1 MSRNG
6 LLPDGWRR
14 VRLSDVATV
23 NQAVLPASTPADA
36 EIAYLDIASIRETG
50 HIDEPVML
58 RMSEAP
64 SRARRC
70 VRSGDILVS
79 TVRPYLRAFALVKDA
94 PENLVASTGFAVV
107 SPRPGVDTDLV
118 YQQILSTQF
127 VEYLVPLMTG
137 TNYPAISAESVAAFE
152 FPLPPDAEQRA
163 IAQTLAALDETIE
176 RAETVIERVTD
187 AKQALARELLTR
199 GLPGRHTRFKQ
210 TAAGEIPEDWEIV
223 PVRAVGEVRLGRQR
237 APQHQS
243 GQFTMPYL
251 RVANVFDG

>member
-1 MSRNG
+1 M
-6 LLPDGWRR
+6 
-14 VRLSDVATV
+14 
-23 NQAVLPASTPADA
+23 
-36 EIAYLDIASIRETG
+36 
-50 HIDEPVML
+50 
-58 RMSEAP
+58 
-64 SRARRC
+64 
-70 VRSGDILVS
+70 
-79 TVRPYLRAFALVKDA
+79 
-94 PENLVASTGFAVV
+94 
-107 SPRPGVDTDLV
+107 DTDLV

-163 IAQTLAALDETIE
+163 VAQTLAALDETIE

-187 AKQALARELLTR
+187 AKQALAHELLTR

-251 RVANVFDG
+251 RVANVFDGWIDFSDVSQMDFTPKERAIYGLHRGHPP